1 MPTRGPLTLA
11 AALMVSVAAIAGC
24 SIGGPASPVSTSSP
38 LSARPDP
45 PTTAPATPPTVVAYT
60 FPPGMLAGALT
71 NGEALFTRMDA
82 VLALPSTPGPHPV
95 AVIVPGS
102 YPICIWAGRDPVVT
116 DEASTMPWDLVCN
129 QTPVGASSDS
139 ATGTFTPS
147 STPTP
152 TGSMGSGSGGTGS
165 GSMGPAGP
173 ADSRPTAGS
182 TPAAVTNA
190 TTGRDYVRVPASFG
204 YLAAELA
211 RRGIA
216 ALVIDVSA
224 KDSTWSGSTDRDQT
238 QRHLVTRHLQVLA
251 DLNSGL
257 DHDLPWGAKAKGAFD
272 LTKLAIVGHGS
283 GGAFALSEALEARL
297 PNARAVVALEPV
309 GGSTTTDRTVRT
321 PMPTFIVAGQCD
333 ERTSRDEVASL
344 ALGLGRSGQSFP
356 VIYAELGNTTHIGL
370 LAGGGSHTAAAV
382 RAVGGPFC
390 NPDALAR
397 PAATQAQVAQLTA
410 DFLTTA
416 FAGGR
421 DYPLGVLSGYEVSV
435 RSLSSAASVSKVQV
449 HQGPGAI
456 APRSIRFE
464 EATDRVLPPLP
475 PGARLTIHPTGS

>member
-1 MPTRGPLTLA
+1 MPTRGPRTVA

-38 LSARPDP
+38 LSPGPNAST
-45 PTTAPATPPTVVAYT
+45 TTAPPPPPTIVAYT

-102 YPICIWAGRDPVVT
+102 YPICIWAGRDPVIT
-116 DEASTMPWDLVCN
+116 DEASTMPWDMVCN
-129 QTPVGASSDS
+129 QRPAGASGDS
-139 ATGTFTPS
+139 PSETSTSPTTSGATQPE
-147 STPTP
+147 
-152 TGSMGSGSGGTGS
+152 GSGSTGSNSAGGTGE
-165 GSMGPAGP
+165 A
-173 ADSRPTAGS
+173 RPTAGS
-182 TPAAVTNA
+182 TAPAAAPTSS
-190 TTGRDYVRVPASFG
+190 TTGRDYVRVTASFG

-216 ALVIDVSA
+216 ALVIDVAA
-224 KDSTWSGSTDRDQT
+224 KDSSWSGSTDRDQT
-238 QRHLVTRHLQVLA
+238 QRHLVTRHLQILA

-283 GGAFALSEALEARL
+283 GGTFALAEALEARL

-309 GGSTTTDRTVRT
+309 GGSNSLERSVKT
-321 PMPTFIVAGQCD
+321 PMPSFVLAGQCD

-344 ALGLGRSGQSFP
+344 ALGLGRSSQSFP

-370 LAGGGSHTAAAV
+370 VAGGGSHTADAV

-390 NPDALAR
+390 NTDALAR
-397 PAATQAQVAQLTA
+397 PAATQAQVAQLTG

-449 HQGPGAI
+449 NQGPGTI

-475 PGARLTIHPTGS
+475 PGARLTVHPVGS